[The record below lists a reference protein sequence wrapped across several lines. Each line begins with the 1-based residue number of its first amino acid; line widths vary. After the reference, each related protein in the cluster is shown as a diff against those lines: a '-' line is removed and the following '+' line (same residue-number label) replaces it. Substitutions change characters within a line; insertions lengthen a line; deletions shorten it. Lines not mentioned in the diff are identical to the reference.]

1 MNKKTLA
8 SLMALI
14 ITVCIAGCSAEQK
27 SGNETAE
34 KTEETTTVSETTE
47 ESVTEAPE
55 SETTV
60 PETTVTTSEET
71 TTPDIT
77 EITVTLEDKSG
88 IMSGVAETMAPVSDG
103 NGVKFT
109 VIQEDG
115 NVVEVTDSEET
126 LKMLELLGERVRVGE
141 ENFGFIDIPV
151 DWDYK
156 SKYELNGTEYLRF
169 GSHDETQMFTMNK
182 CPDESAMD
190 MANQV
195 YDSVEAA
202 KELGFEI
209 VESKT
214 TWMMGKKAYRID
226 YITGKGNPLRAAY
239 VIETGENECYLL
251 QVMYTDPAVFKLVS
265 TYDTDK

>member
-8 SLMALI
+8 GLMALI

-27 SGNETAE
+27 SGNEAAE
-34 KTEETTTVSETTE
+34 KTEETTAVSETTE

-88 IMSGVAETMAPVSDG
+88 LMSGVAETMAPVSDG

-209 VESKT
+209 VESK
-214 TWMMGKKAYRID
+214 KAYRID

>member
-34 KTEETTTVSETTE
+34 KTEETTAVSETTE

-88 IMSGVAETMAPVSDG
+88 LMSGVAETMAPVSDG

-115 NVVEVTDSEET
+115 NVVEVTDSQET
-126 LKMLELLGERVRVGE
+126 LDMIASLGELKRVGE

-151 DWDYK
+151 DWDYESRFEIK
-156 SKYELNGTEYLRF
+156 GTEYLRF
-169 GSHDETQMFTMNK
+169 ADHDRLNEFTMNK
-182 CPDESAMD
+182 ANNSALTLADETYDLIESAGY
-190 MANQV
+190 QV
-195 YDSVEAA
+195 MQ
-202 KELGFEI
+202 
-209 VESKT
+209 SKT
-214 TWMMGKKAYRID
+214 TWMMGKKAYRLD
-226 YITGKGNPLRAAY
+226 FMTGVNDPLRTDFF
-239 VIETGENECYLL
+239 VETGEEECYIL
-251 QVMYTDPAVFKLVS
+251 QVRYSNLEAFKLVS